1 MCAPL
6 TLRISGRVVELPP
19 FRHLRQGYLNG
30 QPEGSRAHQV
40 HIRFARL
47 LIRLHKPFYVYNMD
61 MESWREFTEM
71 MMAVLF
77 PVFII
82 FGMMIGPDV
91 VAGVVSGYI
100 GLLALSVYHD

>member
-1 MCAPL
+1 
-6 TLRISGRVVELPP
+6 
-19 FRHLRQGYLNG
+19 
-30 QPEGSRAHQV
+30 
-40 HIRFARL
+40 
-47 LIRLHKPFYVYNMD
+47 